1 MFRNSTGWIDIYKR
15 KKALW
20 IHDGNLH
27 RPHAL
32 LASGKHSNGFFNSRL
47 VIPDEGLLRAAAS
60 DLLECFDEHFEI
72 SFDVIHCVAGPQTGA
87 TKLAEFLSQRIPVYT
102 EEDCF
107 SVSPSKIEVCGEKSM
122 VFSDEEACL
131 LPRRS
136 VLLCEDVLSTG
147 GSVERTET
155 AVTIADG
162 IVMPFILTLV
172 NRSGL
177 SEVCGKKIISL
188 IDHQMPM
195 WNPEECPLCKKG
207 SKAITAK
214 DNWELLNA
222 VYPS

>member
-1 MFRNSTGWIDIYKR
+1 MFRNSTGWIDIYQR

-20 IHDGNLH
+20 VHDGNFH

-60 DLLECFDEHFEI
+60 DLLEKFDEHFEI

-87 TKLAEFLSQRIPVYT
+87 TKLADFLSQRIPVYT
-102 EEDCF
+102 MEDCF
-107 SVSPSKIEVCGEKSM
+107 FVSPAKNETGGEKSM
-122 VFSDEEACL
+122 VFSDEEARL
-131 LPRRS
+131 LPGRS
-136 VLLCEDVLSTG
+136 VLLCEDVLTTG
-147 GSVERTET
+147 GSIDRTET
-155 AVTIADG
+155 AVIVAGG

-177 SEVCGKKIISL
+177 KEVSGKRIISL
-188 IDHQMPM
+188 IDYHMPQ
-195 WNPEECPLCKKG
+195 WTPAECPLCKKG
-207 SKAITAK
+207 SKAIPAK

-222 VYPS
+222 EYPS